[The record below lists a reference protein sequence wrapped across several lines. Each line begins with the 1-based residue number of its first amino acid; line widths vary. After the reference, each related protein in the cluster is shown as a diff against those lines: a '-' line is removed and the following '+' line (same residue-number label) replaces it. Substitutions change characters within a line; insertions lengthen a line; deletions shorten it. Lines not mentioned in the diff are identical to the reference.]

1 MSPSTSTVEHKPPRF
16 YASKDALC
24 PDLFNCAKLD
34 ALALSHCPNYWIP
47 REVLE
52 IGDNDPS
59 IADQTQL
66 LTSFEAVVAA
76 VAPFAKRHLSDNT
89 EDWSGAEVW
98 CQIYENGRGLGMH
111 FDKDEAIVLEEGR
124 VVTPI
129 LSSVLFLTG
138 TARTSYDDR
147 EEQKSNSD
155 HHQQRQSPLI
165 LTNQA
170 FNSTLN
176 APIPDDPTHT
186 TLIFPVP
193 NTYILFGG
201 DLGHGVLDGADD
213 APERATLLI
222 NWWKERPKSIHRIT
236 VDEVID
242 RKLLLMLDTSNM
254 ALEKYNKSWDELA
267 RRSGTR
273 MVEKMMGG
281 GKDVEKGEEKEDG
294 ISTCQLN
301 VSLDETTPQ
310 DDGDGE
316 GEEELT
322 LVTVD
327 ELIEEAGV
335 TLVLGKDIGD
345 DGHSKHELVDGC
357 IISHP
362 GFAMLPIESPGLQ
375 VLAGFVP
382 LSQLE

>member
-1 MSPSTSTVEHKPPRF
+1 MSPSASIIEHRPPRF
-16 YASKDALC
+16 YASKDSLC
-24 PDLFNCAKLD
+24 PDLFNCVKLD

-52 IGDNDPS
+52 IDDNDPS
-59 IADQTQL
+59 TTGQTQL

-89 EDWSGAEVW
+89 EDWPGAEVW

-111 FDKDEAIVLEEGR
+111 FDKDEAIVLQEGR

-138 TARTSYDDR
+138 TGHASFDDR

-186 TLIFPVP
+186 TLLFPVP
-193 NTYILFGG
+193 NTYVLFNG
-201 DLGHGVLDGADD
+201 DLGHGVLDGAHD

-242 RKLLLMLDTSNM
+242 GKLLFLDTSNVV
-254 ALEKYNKSWDELA
+254 LEKYNKSWNELA
-267 RRSGTR
+267 RRSRTR
-273 MVEKMMGG
+273 VVENMMGG
-281 GKDVEKGEEKEDG
+281 GKDEEKGEEKEDG
-294 ISTCQLN
+294 ISMCQLN
-301 VSLDETTPQ
+301 LSLDETTPH
-310 DDGDGE
+310 DDGDNE

-327 ELIEEAGV
+327 ELLEEAGV
-335 TLVLGKDIGD
+335 TLVLGKDICD
-345 DGHSKHELVDGC
+345 NGHSKSKLVDGC
-357 IISHP
+357 SINHP